1 MEMHSRFE
9 IIRTLGHGGMATVY
23 LAYDGQDGRNVA
35 LKVLASNLAGDDVYR
50 ARFLL
55 EARLAARVRHP
66 NVVRVYGVGED
77 ARGPF
82 IAMEVVEGPTLA
94 DEITRRGRF
103 SPGDA
108 AQVAAELASALAE
121 LHASQLVHR
130 DVTPRNVLLDRE
142 GRPKLADFGIAR
154 LLDGT
159 RLTEHGT
166 IMGTAAYVSPEQARG
181 EVVTPSA
188 DVYSL
193 GAVLYELLTGRPPF
207 AADTLPA
214 LLLQRENGAVVPPR
228 KLVPDVSL
236 DLERTVLATLERD
249 PKDRPSAAAL
259 GTFLAMPFDERR
271 TRVLPAA
278 AATRV
283 LRSRPERRSRTRKPA
298 IVGAAAVAALVLLV
312 AGIVR
317 ATADGSAA
325 GSPPGAAPRT
335 ILSSPV
341 VVPPPSPPPAPRPS
355 SFPAVHKVPR
365 AKRPAPHG
373 LGHGRGKKK
382 GHEKHGHDED
392 GDG

>member
-50 ARFLL
+50 ARFLR

-166 IMGTAAYVSPEQARG
+166 IMGTAAYVCAGAGARRGRDPVCRRVFARRGALRASHRAAAVRGGHTSGAPSPAGERRRRSAAQAGARRLARPRANG
-181 EVVTPSA
+181 LGGRSSA
-188 DVYSL
+188 SRR
-193 GAVLYELLTGRPPF
+193 TGRP
-207 AADTLPA
+207 
-214 LLLQRENGAVVPPR
+214 
-228 KLVPDVSL
+228 
-236 DLERTVLATLERD
+236 
-249 PKDRPSAAAL
+249 RPHS
-259 GTFLAMPFDERR
+259 G
-271 TRVLPAA
+271 
-278 AATRV
+278 
-283 LRSRPERRSRTRKPA
+283 
-298 IVGAAAVAALVLLV
+298 
-312 AGIVR
+312 
-317 ATADGSAA
+317 
-325 GSPPGAAPRT
+325 
-335 ILSSPV
+335 
-341 VVPPPSPPPAPRPS
+341 
-355 SFPAVHKVPR
+355 VPR
-365 AKRPAPHG
+365 HAAR
-373 LGHGRGKKK
+373 
-382 GHEKHGHDED
+382 
-392 GDG
+392 